1 MNVSVIIPVYNA
13 AAFIRKAVESA
24 LTNPEVKEIILV
36 EDNSPDNSLQVC
48 ELLNKEFPI
57 VKLFLHPNHANK
69 GAGASRN
76 LGITKATQE
85 YISFLDADDFM
96 TPKRFE
102 KEKNLFKI
110 NSNVDGVYGAL
121 GTKYYDRTGANA
133 WKKRGL
139 NEDSLTTVN
148 KEIDPSELFDF
159 LIGIRNDKSYSGYFS
174 LITLTIKREK
184 LIKHQLFFDETLRL
198 HQDSVFIFKCA
209 YYLKLYSGEISKPI
223 AIRGVHKNNRYI
235 LNQNMNASRAKQ
247 YRSLIHWANHNDLK
261 QEYRKFFKAYYT
273 LYKTKTLNT
282 SLAWI
287 IALPCYLTNGYYRK
301 LYRQK

>member
-1 MNVSVIIPVYNA
+1 MNVSVIIPVFNA
-13 AAFIRKAVESA
+13 SPFIRTAVESA
-24 LTNPEVKEIILV
+24 LANPEVKEIILV
-36 EDNSPDNSLQVC
+36 EDGSPDNSMDVC
-48 ELLNKEFPI
+48 ESLSNEYSI
-57 VKLFLHPNHANK
+57 VKLFHHHDRSNK

-76 LGITKATQE
+76 LGIIKATQE

-96 TPKRFE
+96 TPIRFE
-102 KEKNLFKI
+102 KENKI
-110 NSNVDGVYGAL
+110 FESHPNADGVYGAL
-121 GTKYYDRTGANA
+121 GTKYYDEIGASA
-133 WKKRGL
+133 WEKRGL
-139 NEDSLTTVN
+139 KEHSLTTIN
-148 KEIDPSELFDF
+148 KEIEPSELFDF

-235 LNQNMNASRAKQ
+235 LNQNMHTSRAKQ

-261 QEYRKFFKAYYT
+261 QEYLKFFKAYYT

-287 IALPCYLTNGYYRK
+287 IALPCYLTNRYYRK